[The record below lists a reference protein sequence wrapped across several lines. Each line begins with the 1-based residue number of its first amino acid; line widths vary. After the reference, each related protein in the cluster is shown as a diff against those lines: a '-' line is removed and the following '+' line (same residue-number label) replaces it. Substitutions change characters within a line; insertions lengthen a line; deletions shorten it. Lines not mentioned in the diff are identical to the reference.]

1 VLVVTYPLLLLTET
15 SSGRW
20 EADRIEGV
28 PVVAPVTI
36 VLVAGSPEMEEAVGG
51 LRAEILNILSSSGP
65 ELRVDAVAPPGNDD
79 PSEWP
84 GCANADRLKILT
96 LVCSAAGPAVDRP
109 WFRAW
114 LQGAPDRSTLPLFEA
129 GANPSELMPV
139 ADLQKLNASFWKDA
153 PSECVPAI
161 FSRVGLTVS
170 EQRVFISYRRIETQ
184 PLAEQLFDTLTHDG
198 FDVFVDRFSV
208 DPGVDFQRRLD
219 QELADKSMVVL
230 LESAAIEASKWTQHE
245 IDYTK
250 KFRLGLLALQLPDR
264 QRPLPSIDVDLRK
277 QLTKEDFLSEPTQV
291 QDPQTKGLISRWG
304 PLNDDPLARIVALV
318 KSVHDAAI
326 FRRRRYLR
334 AMMDAALAAAQ
345 LTPDAATPDGLV
357 TVRNANGTC
366 YAIWLTTRPPEL
378 GDFYTTQPRTLHPPS
393 TGVIVGPTSL
403 LEPAREA
410 CLKWLTGICKFV
422 CVDEDDLTEVAV
434 RIGRNAL

>member
-1 VLVVTYPLLLLTET
+1 MVTDPLLLLTET
-15 SSGRW
+15 AGGGW

-36 VLVAGSPEMEEAVGG
+36 VLVAGSPDMEGAVGG
-51 LRAEILNILSSSGP
+51 LRTEILNILSSSGP
-65 ELRVDAVAPPGNDD
+65 ELRVDTVAPPGSGD

-84 GCANADRLKILT
+84 GCVDADRLKILT
-96 LVCSAAGPAVDRP
+96 LVCSAASPAADRP
-109 WFRAW
+109 WFRVW
-114 LQGAPDRSTLPLFEA
+114 LQDAPDRSTLPLFKA
-129 GANPSELMPV
+129 GANPSQLLPV
-139 ADLQKLNASFWKDA
+139 ADLQKLNASFWKKA

-184 PLAEQLFDTLTHDG
+184 PLAEQLFDALTHDG

-277 QLTKEDFLSEPTQV
+277 KLTKKSFLSEPAQV
-291 QDPQTKGLISRWG
+291 QDPQTGRLVNRWG
-304 PLNDDPLARIVALV
+304 PLKEGPLARVVALV
-318 KSVHDAAI
+318 KSIHDAAI

-334 AMMDAALAAAQ
+334 DAMDAALAAAQ
-345 LTPDAATPDGLV
+345 LTPDAAAPDGLV
-357 TVRNANGTC
+357 MVRNAKGTL

-378 GDFYTTQPRTLHPPS
+378 YDFYTTHPRTLQPPS
-393 TGVIVGPTSL
+393 TGIIIGPASL

-410 CLKWLTGICKFV
+410 RLKWLTGICKFV
-422 CVDEDDLTEVAV
+422 CVDEDDITEVAA
-434 RIGRNAL
+434 RIGQNTL

>member
-1 VLVVTYPLLLLTET
+1 MTDSLLLLAET
-15 SSGRW
+15 FSGGW

-36 VLVAGSPEMEEAVGG
+36 VLAAGSPGMESEVGE
-51 LRAEILNILSSSGP
+51 LRTEILNILSSSGP
-65 ELRVDAVAPPGNDD
+65 ETRVNSVASLAGTD
-79 PSEWP
+79 PNGWP
-84 GCANADRLKILT
+84 GCADPERLKILT
-96 LVCSAAGPAVDRP
+96 LVCSDAGPTVDRP
-109 WFRAW
+109 WFHAW
-114 LQGAPDRSTLPLFEA
+114 LRDAPNRSTLPLFKA
-129 GANPSELMPV
+129 GANPSALMPS

-184 PLAEQLFDTLTHDG
+184 PLAEQLFDALTHDG
-198 FDVFVDRFSV
+198 FDVFVDRFGV
-208 DPGVDFQRRLD
+208 DPGVDFQRRLE

-230 LESAAIEASKWTQHE
+230 LESAAIETSKWTQHE

-264 QRPLPSIDVDLRK
+264 KLPLPSIDVDLR
-277 QLTKEDFLSEPTQV
+277 QSLTEDDFLSKPTQV
-291 QDPQTKGLISRWG
+291 QDPQTKAMVNRWG
-304 PLNDDPLARIVALV
+304 LLKDAPLARVVALV

-366 YAIWLTTRPPEL
+366 YAIWLTTRPPEV
-378 GDFYTTQPRTLHPPS
+378 GDFYTTQPRTLNPPS

-422 CVDEDDLTEVAV
+422 CVDEDDLTEVAA
-434 RIGRNAL
+434 RIGRNTL